1 MKHVTNQHCNKKSD
15 VITCSKFYVA
25 PTDRQTRR
33 RTDTQGER
41 GYLCI
46 FPTISELSAA
56 EKWLSQSAPSKWT
69 VQVPGDLGWGI
80 NLQKPGRENTH
91 SLIFE
96 VNF

>member
-1 MKHVTNQHCNKKSD
+1 MLPQL
-15 VITCSKFYVA
+15 
-25 PTDRQTRR
+25 TDRHAGAH
-33 RTDTQGER
+33 TQGER
-41 GYLCI
+41 GYLCK

-91 SLIFE
+91 SLIFLSK
-96 VNF
+96 FLIS